1 MLSSVELGGVT
12 KENVLKLTIDLSTSA
27 DWSFVDLTLPK
38 AHTGTFTIEFYMET
52 FPDAGQVGMKDAS
65 NSLITHDWQKTGV
78 WTKKAFIA
86 KASDTVYSSIG
97 IGMVNHAKTGV
108 SFTIYI
114 DCVWNGDTTAA

>member
-1 MLSSVELGGVT
+1 
-12 KENVLKLTIDLSTSA
+12 
-27 DWSFVDLTLPK
+27 
-38 AHTGTFTIEFYMET
+38 MET

-65 NSLITHDWQKTGV
+65 NTLITHDWQKTGA
-78 WTKKAFIA
+78 WTKKAFTA

-97 IGMVNHAKTGV
+97 IGMVNHATTGV